1 MYAWLRQHKVV
12 LSCGFFLVISTGL
25 AILNV
30 RAPSR
35 PDPAGAL
42 LLEAMLPL
50 QLGAT
55 VVGRGVEQV
64 WDQYFDLR
72 SVRRENDTLRQQVGE
87 LEQRVQ
93 QLVEMGLANQRL
105 QRLLDLQAQIEAPTV
120 AARIVG
126 RSPGLWADRLVLD
139 KGTQNGMRK
148 DSAVLMPA
156 GIVGRIVFT
165 TAHTARVMLAS
176 DPSSGIDAFVQ
187 RTRERGIVVGTGN
200 GRARLKY
207 VPKGADVRVGDVL
220 LASGQEGIFPKGHPL
235 GSVFRIGTM
244 GGEMFE
250 DVEVRLNVEFAK
262 LEEVLVTTGGPQ
274 YAQQ

>member
-1 MYAWLRQHKVV
+1 MYAWIRQHKVV
-12 LSCGFFLVISTGL
+12 LSCGFFLVISTVL
-25 AILNV
+25 AVLNA

-35 PDPAGAL
+35 PDPASAL

-55 VVGRGVEQV
+55 VVGRGVERV
-64 WDQYFDLR
+64 WDQYFDLH
-72 SVRRENDTLRQQVGE
+72 SVRRENDTLRQQVVE
-87 LEQRVQ
+87 LKQRIQ

-105 QRLLDLQAQIEAPTV
+105 QRLLDLQTTIEAPTV
-120 AARIVG
+120 AARVVG
-126 RSPGLWADRLVLD
+126 RSPGLWASRLVLD
-139 KGTQNGMRK
+139 RGTQNGMRE
-148 DSAVLMPA
+148 DLAVLAPA
-156 GIVGRIVFT
+156 GVVGRIVST
-165 TAHTARVMLAS
+165 TAHTARVLLAS

-200 GRARLKY
+200 GQARLKY

-262 LEEVLVTTGGPQ
+262 LEEVLVTTGSSQ